1 MSNYKT
7 PPAYLRRALGSML
20 GQTMTDFEAVIIND
34 GVKDESYEVLLE
46 YAAKDDRI
54 VLIENERNLGLPASL
69 NSGLEVCRGKYIA
82 RMDTDDICLPERLA
96 LQVEYM
102 ESNPDIMFAGAWA
115 DVFEKDE
122 NVITDRWQYV
132 MCSREEYR
140 IRLLFGCA
148 PLIIHP
154 TAIFRASFLFDN
166 GIRYSEDT
174 AYRYSEDY
182 ELWTRCAD
190 AGKPGILQKVVLK
203 YRNENSGQRIT
214 SSRAEDMERCVRNVQ
229 EKLLMRLGIGISDE
243 DYQLHHRLLSGRKPY
258 DLRYKAWINKII
270 RQNRK
275 LNVYDQNLLC
285 RILHDRWYN
294 IVYYGTAYE
303 KDPKKRLCY
312 ILSMYPDGYRPFI
325 KSRMKKRQKE

>member
-1 MSNYKT
+1 
-7 PPAYLRRALGSML
+7 ML
-20 GQTMTDFEAVIIND
+20 CQTMQDFEAVIIND
-34 GVKDESYEVLLE
+34 GVKDESYDVLLE

-69 NSGLEVCRGKYIA
+69 NRGIGVCRGRYIA

-102 ESNPDIMFAGAWA
+102 EANPDIMFAGAWA

-122 NVITDRWQYV
+122 NVITERWQYI

-166 GIRYSEDT
+166 GIRYSEDPD
-174 AYRYSEDY
+174 YRYSEDY

-190 AGKPGILQKVVLK
+190 LGIPGIMQSVILK
-203 YRNENSGQRIT
+203 YRNYQGGQRIT
-214 SSRAEDMERCVRNVQ
+214 SSRAEDMSRCTRNVQ
-229 EKLLMRLGIGISDE
+229 KKLLGRLGIEISDE
-243 DYQLHHRLLSGRKPY
+243 EYKLHHRLLSGRKPY
-258 DLRYKAWINKII
+258 DLRYKAWINNLLV
-270 RQNRK
+270 QNRMFG
-275 LNVYDQNLLC
+275 VYDQKLFY
-285 RILHDRWYN
+285 RMLHDCWYN
-294 IVYYGTAYE
+294 IVYYGIAYE
-303 KDPKKRLCY
+303 TSVKNRLSY
-312 ILSMYPDGYRPFI
+312 VMSMYPDGFI
-325 KSRMKKRQKE
+325 PLFKSVIRKSLK